1 MLKYTIKR
9 LLMVVPV
16 MFGVS
21 ILAFLLVR
29 VMPGD
34 AATAYL
40 LSAGIPP
47 TKESVAA
54 VTKRFGL
61 DRPLPV
67 QYGEWVKNILRFDF
81 GNSFQDNKAVGPKIW
96 DAFKNTIRL
105 AALSLVIMLT
115 LSGLIGYFSALHP
128 NSPLDNAGRLFAF
141 IGASMPSFWLGLLLV
156 QLFSLKLK
164 LLPVSGIG
172 GFRYYIL
179 PAVSLAVLYVAS
191 YSRVLRN
198 SMLENM
204 SKRFVLYSRA
214 RGLSEGRIIGGHV
227 FRTSLVPVIT
237 TLGVNIGHLLAGTV
251 IVEVVFSWPG
261 SGRLIINS
269 ITGRDFPI
277 IQGYIIL
284 MSLLFMTINLITD
297 IICASLDPRIRLDN
311 R

>member
-1 MLKYTIKR
+1 MLKYVLKR
-9 LLMVVPV
+9 LLMVFPV

-29 VMPGD
+29 AMPGD

-40 LSAGIPP
+40 LSAGVQPS
-47 TKESVAA
+47 KEAVASI
-54 VTKRFGL
+54 TKRLGL

-67 QYGEWVKNILRFDF
+67 QYLDWMRDVLRFDF
-81 GNSFQDNKAVGPKIW
+81 GESFHDQRPVGSKIW
-96 DAFKNTIRL
+96 TAFQNTIGL
-105 AALSLVIMLT
+105 SGFSLVIT
-115 LSGLIGYFSALHP
+115 LIVSGFLGYFSALYP
-128 NSPLDNAGRLFAF
+128 NSAADNFGRVFAF
-141 IGASMPSFWLGLLLV
+141 MGSSMPSFWLGVLLV

-164 LLPVSGIG
+164 WLPVSGMG
-172 GFRYYIL
+172 SFRHYIL
-179 PAVSLAVLYVAS
+179 PALSLAVLYIAM

-204 SKRFVLYSRA
+204 GKRFVLYSRA

-237 TLGVNIGHLLAGTV
+237 TLGVTMGHMLGGTV

-261 SGRLIINS
+261 IGRLIVDS
-269 ITGRDFPI
+269 ITARDFPV

-284 MSLLFMTINLITD
+284 MSMLFLTINLVTD
-297 IICASLDPRIRLDN
+297 II
-311 R
+311 

>member
-1 MLKYTIKR
+1 MFKYTVKR
-9 LLMVVPV
+9 LLMVFPV

-40 LSAGIPP
+40 LSAGTSPS
-47 TKESVAA
+47 KESVAA

-67 QYGEWVKNILRFDF
+67 QYADWLGDVLRFDF
-81 GNSFQDNKAVGPKIW
+81 GNSFSDNKPVGPKLW
-96 DAFKNTIRL
+96 EAFKNTVGFS
-105 AALSLVIMLT
+105 AFSLVIVIV
-115 LSGLIGYFSALHP
+115 LSGVLGYFSAQKP
-128 NSPLDNAGRLFAF
+128 NGAIDNFGRVFAF
-141 IGASMPSFWLGLLLV
+141 TASSMPSFWLGLLLV

-172 GFRYYIL
+172 GFRHYVL
-179 PAVSLAVLYVAS
+179 PAFSMAVLYIAI

-204 SKRFVLYSRA
+204 GKRFVLYGRA
-214 RGLSEGRIIGGHV
+214 RGLSERRIIGTHV

-237 TLGVNIGHLLAGTV
+237 TLGVTMGHMMGGTV
-251 IVEVVFSWPG
+251 IVESVFSWPG
-261 SGRLIINS
+261 IGRLIIGA
-269 ITGRDFPI
+269 ITSRDFPV
-277 IQGYIIL
+277 IQGYIIM
-284 MSLLFMTINLITD
+284 MSLLFLLINLLTD
-297 IICASLDPRIRLDN
+297 FICASLDPRIRLDV
-311 R
+311 

>member
-1 MLKYTIKR
+1 
-9 LLMVVPV
+9 MVFPV

-47 TKESVAA
+47 TDESVAA

-67 QYGEWVKNILRFDF
+67 QYLDWLSDVLSFDF
-81 GNSFQDNKAVGPKIW
+81 GNSFHDNKPVGPKIW
-96 DAFKNTIRL
+96 AAFQNTIRL
-105 AALSLVIMLT
+105 AALSLAIMLV
-115 LSGLIGYFSALHP
+115 LSALIGYLSALRP
-128 NSPLDNAGRLFAF
+128 NSVLDNAGRLFAF
-141 IGASMPSFWLGLLLV
+141 MGASMPSFWLGLLLI

-179 PAVSLAVLYVAS
+179 PAFSTAVLYIAI

-204 SKRFVLYSRA
+204 GKRFVLYSRA
-214 RGLSEGRIIGGHV
+214 RGLSEGRIIGAHV

-237 TLGVNIGHLLAGTV
+237 TLGVTKGHILGGTV

-261 SGRLIINS
+261 IGRMIVDS
-269 ITGRDFPI
+269 ITGRDFPV

-284 MSLLFMTINLITD
+284 MSMLFLMINLVTD
-297 IICASLDPRIRLDN
+297 MICASLDPRIRMDG
-311 R
+311 

>member
-1 MLKYTIKR
+1 VFKYITKR
-9 LLMVVPV
+9 LLMVFPV

-29 VMPGD
+29 AMPGD

-40 LSAGIPP
+40 LSAGVQPS
-47 TKESVAA
+47 EEAVAA
-54 VTKRFGL
+54 ITKQFGL

-67 QYGEWVKNILRFDF
+67 QYTGWLFDVLHFDF
-81 GNSFQDNKAVGPKIW
+81 GQSFHDKKPVGPKIW
-96 DAFKNTIRL
+96 EAFKNTIRL
-105 AALSLVIMLT
+105 SGFSLLIVLT
-115 LSGLIGYFSALHP
+115 VSGVLGYCSALHP
-128 NSPLDNAGRLFAF
+128 NGIVDNFGRVFAF
-141 IGASMPSFWLGLLLV
+141 MGSAMPSFWLGLLLV

-179 PAVSLAVLYVAS
+179 PAISLAVLYIAI

-204 SKRFVLYSRA
+204 GKRFVLYSRA
-214 RGLSEGRIIGGHV
+214 RGLTEKRIIGAHV

-237 TLGVNIGHLLAGTV
+237 TLGVTMGHILGGTV

-261 SGRLIINS
+261 IGRLIVNS
-269 ITGRDFPI
+269 ITGRDFPV

-284 MSLLFMTINLITD
+284 MSMLFLVINLVTD
-297 IICASLDPRIRLDN
+297 IICASLDPRIRMDG
-311 R
+311 